1 MTQALF
7 ALVAIL
13 FLTQTFSYA
22 QGGGKPPRV
31 TNPVVRAE
39 FVHCGGDTNCESMN
53 RVQQD
58 IAGSPYVHGV
68 DGVSA
73 EFNLVS
79 GSRDL
84 TINMLTSHRSAAL
97 DFSVMVNPGSAAPA
111 WLTNTPRQTVKV
123 FINVLGAYY
132 AKQNCPA
139 ENATC
144 DYQARMNMGGWKVSG
159 DNSTYALF
167 WNPTAVNRPVN
178 SPDITSY
185 VNVHYVRDDGSGS
198 EAFIITPIPKSEG
211 FSLAGLESTLRKTVT
226 GVGQFDM
233 PFMLTVRPK

>member
-1 MTQALF
+1 MTNALF
-7 ALVAIL
+7 ALLTIL
-13 FLTQTFSYA
+13 FLAQTFSYA
-22 QGGGKPPRV
+22 QKGGKPPGV
-31 TNPVVRAE
+31 TNPVVQAE
-39 FVHCGGDTNCESMN
+39 FVQCGGDPNCDSVN

-73 EFNLVS
+73 EFNLAS

-84 TINMLTSHRSAAL
+84 TINMLTSHRAAVL
-97 DFSVMVNPGSAAPA
+97 DFSVMVNSGSVAPA
-111 WLTNTPRQTVKV
+111 WLMSSPRQTLKV

-144 DYQARMNMGGWKVSG
+144 DYQARMNIGGWKVSG
-159 DNSTYALF
+159 DNSTYALL

-178 SPDITSY
+178 SPDTTSY
-185 VNVHYVRDDGSGS
+185 VNVHYIRDEGNGS
-198 EAFIITPIPKSEG
+198 EAFVITPIPNDEG
-211 FSLAGLESTLRKTVT
+211 YALAGLESTLRKTVA